1 MNVKFNLLEK
11 SLKECLSLL
20 IHESLSI
27 PPSSS
32 SSSSTTLSTSLHQKK
47 SKNPRFIISIEKF
60 YQLLNTFNHDIEF
73 EWQSYGNIRST
84 MMNILDYHFN
94 NRRNI
99 HPNDAKFIPK
109 IIISMDLKGRSV
121 PDHIKK
127 AMENALDVYCTQC
140 VIKKDEFL
148 RMIQV

>member
-1 MNVKFNLLEK
+1 MKVKFNLLDK
-11 SLKECLSLL
+11 NLKECLSLL
-20 IHESLSI
+20 IQESLSI
-27 PPSSS
+27 PSSS
-32 SSSSTTLSTSLHQKK
+32 LDQKK
-47 SKNPRFIISIEKF
+47 GKNAWFIISIENF
-60 YQLLNTFNHDIEF
+60 YQLLNIFNNDIDF

-99 HPNDAKFIPK
+99 HPDDAKFIPK

-121 PDHIKK
+121 PDHVKK
-127 AMENALDVYCTQC
+127 AMENALEVYCTQC
-140 VIKKDEFL
+140 VVKKDEFL